1 MTARPSPARLGS
13 ESGLTLAEI
22 LVALAVAGVAL
33 AALAVTVPVSS
44 YAVQDGHQLSTAT
57 FLAEQAIERARA
69 AAWTESPAVDCLGVS
84 TGDAAPIPTGATCR
98 GVASTRFPDETGG
111 INGYLRYRRSVRVTS
126 CAPTPCAGATTTG
139 LRRVAVTVAYA
150 PLTSAGLSSRPTTV
164 RLEWLVAQK

>member
-1 MTARPSPARLGS
+1 MTTGPSPARLRS

-33 AALAVTVPVSS
+33 GALAVAVPVSS

-57 FLAEQAIERARA
+57 FLAEQAIERARV

-84 TGDAAPIPTGATCR
+84 TGDAPPIPTGATCQ
-98 GVASTRFPDETGG
+98 GAASTRFPDESGG
-111 INGYLRYRRSVRVTS
+111 ISGYPRYRRSVRVTS

-150 PLTSAGLSSRPTTV
+150 PLTSAGVSPRPTTV

>member
-1 MTARPSPARLGS
+1 VTATPSSARLGS

-22 LVALAVAGVAL
+22 LVAIAVAGVAL
-33 AALAVTVPVSS
+33 AALAVVVPMSS
-44 YAVQDGHQLSTAT
+44 YAVQDGHQLSTAA

-69 AAWTESPAVDCLGVS
+69 AAWTESPPVDCLGVS
-84 TGDAAPIPTGATCR
+84 TGDAAPIPTGATCQ
-98 GVASTRFPDETGG
+98 GAASTRFPDEAGG
-111 INGYLRYRRSVRVTS
+111 ISGYPRYRRSVRVTS

-150 PLTSAGLSSRPTTV
+150 PLTSAGLSPRSTTV

>member
-1 MTARPSPARLGS
+1 MTASPSPPRRRS

-33 AALAVTVPVSS
+33 AALAVAVPVSS

-57 FLAEQAIERARA
+57 FLAEQTIERARA

-84 TGDAAPIPTGATCR
+84 TGDTAPVPTGATCR
-98 GVASTRFPDETGG
+98 GAASTRFPDETGG
-111 INGYLRYRRSVRVTS
+111 IGGYPGYRRSVRVSS
-126 CAPTPCAGATTTG
+126 CAPAPCAGATTTG
-139 LRRVAVTVAYA
+139 LRRVEVTVAYA
-150 PLTSAGLSSRPTTV
+150 PPTHMGVSPRPTTV

>member
-1 MTARPSPARLGS
+1 VTASPSPARLRS

-57 FLAEQAIERARA
+57 FLAEQTIERARA
-69 AAWTESPAVDCLGVS
+69 AAWTDSPAVDCLGVS
-84 TGDAAPIPTGATCR
+84 AGDAAPIPSGATCQ
-98 GVASTRFPDETGG
+98 GAASTRFPDETGG
-111 INGYLRYRRSVRVTS
+111 ISGYPRYRRSVRVTS

-150 PLTSAGLSSRPTTV
+150 PLTSAGVSPRPTTV